1 MKAPKK
7 KPQTVASVTGL
18 SKEHTSQTIIP
29 SAVEKDKAF
38 ATMAAEFDL
47 AGHALMR
54 NERGGLFTMRW
65 GQIKPLADL
74 GEAKRFLA
82 QIGGEHDF

>member
-7 KPQTVASVTGL
+7 KPQTVGADTGL
-18 SKEHTSQTIIP
+18 SKEHTGPAIMP
-29 SAVEKDKAF
+29 CAAENDKAF
-38 ATMAAEFDL
+38 ATLAAEFAL

-54 NERGGLFTMRW
+54 NERGGLFAMRW

-82 QIGGEHDF
+82 QIGGRT

>member
-7 KPQTVASVTGL
+7 KPQTVASGTGL
-18 SKEHTSQTIIP
+18 SKEHTDPAIMP
-29 SAVEKDKAF
+29 SAVENDKVF
-38 ATMAAEFDL
+38 ATLAAEFAL

-54 NERGGLFTMRW
+54 NERGSLFAMRW

-82 QIGGEHDF
+82 QIGGRA